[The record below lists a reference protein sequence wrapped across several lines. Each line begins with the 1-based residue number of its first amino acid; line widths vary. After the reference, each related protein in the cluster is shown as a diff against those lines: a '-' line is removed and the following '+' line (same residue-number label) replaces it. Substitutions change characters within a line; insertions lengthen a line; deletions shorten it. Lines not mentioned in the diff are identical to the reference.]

1 MKNQELTEAANSK
14 TSNNKSCEYLSQLLA
29 SANITINGKN
39 SWDIQIHDPKAA
51 DLILAQGSK
60 GLGESY
66 MAGMWDCQRIDE
78 LICLIL
84 HSKLDAKIKSL
95 STLWYSLRAQI
106 LNHQTRTRAWEVGE
120 THYDIGNDF
129 FAKMLDP
136 YMTYT
141 CGYWDKADNL
151 NDAQLA
157 KLDLVC
163 QKLDLKP
170 GMHVLDIG
178 CGWGSFMHY
187 AAENYGVT
195 CTGVTISKE
204 QAEYG
209 QQLCQGLPVTF
220 RLEDYR
226 DLDKQYDAIV
236 SLGMFEHV
244 GRKNYRTYFEVARRN
259 LKEDGLFLL
268 HTIGGQIRDHHPD
281 PWIDKYIF
289 PNGEV
294 PVLGQISDSLES
306 LFVIEDVHNFGAD
319 YDKTLMAWHA
329 NFEKHWHEFKGQY
342 SERFYRM
349 WRYYLLVCAGS
360 FRARSNQLW
369 QIVLSPDGVKG
380 GYQRPKL

>member
-1 MKNQELTEAANSK
+1 MKNQELSEASDYK
-14 TSNNKSCEYLSQLLA
+14 IEKNKSFEYLAQMLS
-29 SANITINGKN
+29 STGITINGSKP
-39 SWDIQIHDPKAA
+39 WDIQIHNPKAA
-51 DLILAQGSK
+51 DLILASGSL

-66 MAGMWDCQRIDE
+66 MAGMWDCEQIDE
-78 LICLIL
+78 LINLIL
-84 HSKLDAKIKSL
+84 RSKLDSKIKNL
-95 STLWYSLRAQI
+95 HTLWYSLRAQI

-120 THYDIGNDF
+120 THYDVGNEF
-129 FAKMLDP
+129 FSKMLDP

-163 QKLDLKP
+163 QKMGLQP
-170 GMHVLDIG
+170 GMKVLDIG
-178 CGWGSFMHY
+178 CGWGSFMRY
-187 AAENYGVT
+187 AAKHYDVE

-204 QAEYG
+204 QTEYG
-209 QQLCQGLPVTF
+209 RKLCEGLPVEF
-220 RLEDYR
+220 RLQDYR
-226 DLDKQYDAIV
+226 DLNEQYDRIV

-259 LKEDGLFLL
+259 LKPDGLFLL

-294 PVLGQISDSLES
+294 PVIGQISDAMES

-319 YDKTLMAWHA
+319 YEKTLMAWHA
-329 NFEKHWHEFKGQY
+329 NFEKHWPELKAQY

-369 QIVLSPDGVKG
+369 QFVLSPEGITG
-380 GYQRPKL
+380 GYRRPKI